1 LIQPHQVNFIRFRKK
16 ISINP
21 HLKESA
27 VKFVLRASVKR
38 ITFILTCLL
47 ALSSAIKGQPDSTGV
62 DSVVARIEFL
72 LKEYNEYMLFVD
84 TSGYEIYGNDACSI
98 NLLIASSMGACNE
111 IIRLVSKGADVNYQL
126 GGNATALHYAIASGR
141 KEAVEILLL
150 LGALP
155 DKLDPYG
162 RSPLITAVL
171 SQNLDMAEI
180 LIRYGAPVSQADL
193 NNSVALHHAA
203 ALGNFY
209 ITDMLLYYDSPIDL
223 YDDEGNTPL
232 MVAVGF
238 GYYDITDILL
248 SEGADPNIPDRK
260 MFTPLMTAAQNG
272 DTLMMSMLINSGANL
287 YAFNNDGF
295 DALGC
300 AVRVGMKDAVIFLLD
315 KGKMWNYSS
324 PTAKNPAKIAQDY
337 GQKELKP
344 ILASHGF
351 NTVEAFRLEEFSFT
365 AGGMFTTHYLL
376 LNGTIAIIE
385 PRKNVGI
392 ILGCSVNPFRYRL
405 LVEEED
411 AIYQYR
417 VNSSVINAG
426 IFKEFPLSGNL
437 GKGKLSFT
445 TSLAAGYRFYSDY
458 EGTRRSPEGSFCI
471 IPSVNFNWKSKH
483 FGLGTGITYLKTP
496 FYKVMPVWFGINGSV
511 TIFRDYARSSGKK
524 IRLYNYE

>member
-1 LIQPHQVNFIRFRKK
+1 MIQPLEVNFIQFGKK
-16 ISINP
+16 ISTNP
-21 HLKESA
+21 QLHESA
-27 VKFVLRASVKR
+27 AKFVLRASVKSN
-38 ITFILTCLL
+38 IFILTCLL
-47 ALSSAIKGQPDSTGV
+47 TLSSAIKGQPDSTGV

-72 LKEYNEYMLFVD
+72 LEEYNKYMLFVD
-84 TSGYEIYGNDACSI
+84 TSEYEIYGNDSGSI

-111 IIRLVSKGADVNYQL
+111 IIRLVSKGADVNYQQ
-126 GGNATALHYAIASGR
+126 GGNATALHYAIASRR

-171 SQNLDMAEI
+171 SQNLDMAET
-180 LIRYGAPVSQADL
+180 LIRYGAPVSQTDL

-203 ALGNFY
+203 ALGDFY

-232 MVAVGF
+232 MIAVGF

-248 SEGADPNIPDRK
+248 GEGADVNIPDRK

-272 DTLMMSMLINSGANL
+272 DTLMMSLLINSGANL

-300 AVRVGMKDAVIFLLD
+300 AVRAGMKDAVEFLLD
-315 KGKMWNYSS
+315 KGKMWDYSS
-324 PTAKNPAKIAQDY
+324 PGTKNPAKIARDY
-337 GQKELKP
+337 GHKELIP
-344 ILASHGF
+344 ILSSYGF
-351 NTVEAFRLEEFSFT
+351 TTEQAFRLEEFSFS
-365 AGGMFTTHYLL
+365 AGAMFTTHYLL
-376 LNGTIAIIE
+376 LNGTIAIKE
-385 PRKNVGI
+385 PRKNVGL
-392 ILGCSVNPFRYRL
+392 ILGCTINPFRYRL

-417 VNSSVINAG
+417 VNTSVIQAG
-426 IFKEFPLSGNL
+426 IFKEFPLSDNL

-445 TSLAAGYRFYSDY
+445 TSLTAGYRFYSDY

-471 IPSVNFNWKSKH
+471 IPSVDFKWNSEH
-483 FGLGTGITYLKTP
+483 FGLSTGVTYLKTP
-496 FYKVMPVWFGINGSV
+496 FYKVMPLWFGVSGSV
-511 TIFRDYARSSGKK
+511 TLFRDYARSAGKK

>member
-1 LIQPHQVNFIRFRKK
+1 MI
-16 ISINP
+16 
-21 HLKESA
+21 
-27 VKFVLRASVKR
+27 
-38 ITFILTCLL
+38 CLL
-47 ALSSAIKGQPDSTGV
+47 TLSSAVKGQPDSTGV
-62 DSVVARIEFL
+62 DSVVARLEFL
-72 LKEYNEYMLFVD
+72 LEECNKNIVYVD
-84 TSGYEIYGNDACSI
+84 TSEYEIYGNDSGSI
-98 NLLIASSMGACNE
+98 NLLIASSMGACKE
-111 IIRLVSKGADVNYQL
+111 IIRLVSKGADVNYQQ

-150 LGALP
+150 LGASP
-155 DKLDPYG
+155 DKHDPYG
-162 RSPLITAVL
+162 RTPLITAVL
-171 SQNLDMAEI
+171 SQNLDMAET

-193 NNSVALHHAA
+193 NSSVALHHAA

-232 MVAVGF
+232 MIAVGF

-248 SEGADPNIPDRK
+248 GEGADVNLPDRK

-300 AVRVGMKDAVIFLLD
+300 AVWAGMKDAVEFLLD
-315 KGKMWNYSS
+315 KGKMWDYSS
-324 PTAKNPAKIAQDY
+324 PGTKNPAKIARGY
-337 GQKELKP
+337 GHKELIP

-351 NTVEAFRLEEFSFT
+351 NAEQPFRLEEFSFS
-365 AGGMFTTHYLL
+365 AGAMFTTHYLL
-376 LNGTIAIIE
+376 LNGTIAITE
-385 PRKNVGI
+385 PRKNVGL
-392 ILGCSVNPFRYRL
+392 ILGCAINPFRYRL

-417 VNSSVINAG
+417 VNTSVIHAG
-426 IFKEFPLSGNL
+426 IFKMFPLSDNL

-445 TSLAAGYRFYSDY
+445 TSLTAGYRFYSDY
-458 EGTRRSPEGSFCI
+458 EGTRRSPEGSFSI
-471 IPSVNFNWKSKH
+471 IPSVNLNWNSEH
-483 FGLGTGITYLKTP
+483 LGLSTGVTYLKTP
-496 FYKVMPVWFGINGSV
+496 FYKVIPVWFGVSGSV
-511 TIFRDYARSSGKK
+511 TLFRDYARSAGKK